1 MKIAIVGAGNV
12 GKALGKAWAR
22 RGHDV
27 SYGVRH
33 PDDAKYDGLKTAS
46 VAAAARVAEVI
57 LLATPWD
64 AAEAALKSAGDLSTK
79 LLLDATNPLSIGPQ
93 GPGSQ
98 KMGLAVGH
106 TTSGGE
112 MVAAWAKGAVVYKT
126 LNTTG
131 FNNMEDTGGYAQKPV
146 MFFAGDDSAKR
157 ATVAALLAD
166 LGFEP
171 VDAGPLSNAR
181 LLEPYAMLW
190 IDLALQR
197 GQGRDFAFALMRK
210 K

>member
-1 MKIAIVGAGNV
+1 MKIAVIGAGNV

-22 RGHDV
+22 PGHDV
-27 SYGVRH
+27 TYGVRQ
-33 PDDAKYDGLKTAS
+33 PADTKYAGLKTAG
-46 VAAAARVAEVI
+46 VAEAARAAEAI

-64 AAEAALKSAGDLSTK
+64 ATEAALKSAGDLTGK
-79 LLLDATNPLSIGPQ
+79 LILDATNPLAIGPQ
-93 GPGSQ
+93 G
-98 KMGLAVGH
+98 MGLALGH
-106 TTSGGE
+106 TISGGE
-112 MVAAWAKGAVVYKT
+112 MVAAWAKNAAVFKT

-131 FNNMEDTGGYAQKPV
+131 FNNMENAGGYAQKPV
-146 MFFAGDDSAKR
+146 MFFAGDDSARR

-190 IDLALQR
+190 IDLALRR
-197 GQGRDFAFALMRK
+197 GQGRDIAFALMRRGK
-210 K
+210 

>member
-1 MKIAIVGAGNV
+1 MKIAVIGAGNV

-27 SYGVRH
+27 NYGVRN
-33 PDDAKYDGLKTAS
+33 PSDAKYDGLKTTT
-46 VAAAARVAEVI
+46 VPEAARAAEVV

-64 AAEAALKSAGDLSTK
+64 ATEAALKSAGNLTGK
-79 LLLDATNPLSIGPQ
+79 LILDATNPLSFGPQ
-93 GPGSQ
+93 GI
-98 KMGLAVGH
+98 GLAIGH

-112 MVAAWAKGAVVYKT
+112 MVAGWAEGATVFKA

-131 FNNMEDTGGYAQKPV
+131 FNNMEDTGGYGQKPV

-171 VDAGPLSNAR
+171 IDAGPLSNAR

-190 IDLALQR
+190 IDLALKR
-197 GQGRDFAFALMRK
+197 GQGSDIAFALMRRGK
-210 K
+210 

>member
-1 MKIAIVGAGNV
+1 MKIAVIGAGNV

-22 RGHDV
+22 RGHEV

-33 PDDAKYDGLKTAS
+33 PGDAKYDGLKTAGI
-46 VAAAARVAEVI
+46 AEAARAAEAI

-64 AAEAALKSAGDLSTK
+64 ATAAALQSAGDLTGK
-79 LLLDATNPLSIGPQ
+79 LLLDATNPVSLGPQ
-93 GPGSQ
+93 G
-98 KMGLAVGH
+98 MGLAVGH

-112 MVAAWAKGAVVYKT
+112 MVAAWAKNAAVFKT

-131 FNNMEDTGGYAQKPV
+131 FNNMENSGGYAQKPV

-157 ATVAALLAD
+157 ATVGALVAD

-190 IDLALQR
+190 IDLALKR
-197 GQGRDFAFALMRK
+197 GQGRDIAFALMRRGK
-210 K
+210 A

>member
-1 MKIAIVGAGNV
+1 MKIAVIGAGNV

-27 SYGVRH
+27 TYGVRK
-33 PDDAKYDGLKTAS
+33 PGDAKHQGLQTGGIAE
-46 VAAAARVAEVI
+46 AARAAEAI

-64 AAEAALKSAGDLSTK
+64 ATEAALDAAGDLSGK
-79 LLLDATNPLSIGPQ
+79 LLLDATNPLALGPQ
-93 GPGSQ
+93 G
-98 KMGLAVGH
+98 MGLAVGH

-112 MVAAWAKGAVVYKT
+112 RVAAWAKNAAVFKT

-131 FNNMEDTGGYAQKPV
+131 FNNMENSGGYAQKPV
-146 MFFAGDDSAKR
+146 MFFAGDDTTKR
-157 ATVAALLAD
+157 ATVAALIAD

-171 VDAGPLSNAR
+171 VDAGPLHNAR

-190 IDLALQR
+190 IDLAVKR
-197 GQGRDFAFALMRK
+197 SQGRDIAFALMKRGRPT
-210 K
+210 